1 MKKIALLVTMM
12 ALLPWVVSAQSPG
25 DDIYFVPKKQ
35 KEEKK
40 TEKVEAK
47 SAGEVLG
54 KAQQVNIGNVGD
66 GYRARLYRA

>member
-40 TEKVEAK
+40 
-47 SAGEVLG
+47 
-54 KAQQVNIGNVGD
+54 Q
-66 GYRARLYRA
+66 